1 MQIFVETE
9 LTGRLEVTE
18 QASTWRFDSRTPGG
32 WWSASVTL
40 DAPRRELWRL
50 VDGWP
55 GGTLEFFTAGERVWR
70 GELEEPQL
78 GDTTLTLTALGLPRA
93 LVDLELW
100 QIFSDVDYANWN
112 PESDPPEGMSA
123 DNNNRVYVAGNGDF
137 TDGDEV
143 SVTYPESVI
152 ELGPSN
158 IVQLEA
164 HIVLTITSGSWVAEI
179 QAADGTVLWTATTDT
194 TVDVDLTVDTTVLTV
209 LLRKDGTASG
219 EAEFRLTAVAVR
231 TLNPASTDTIAAALL
246 TAAGITQQEVVS
258 GGVLVDRAV
267 YQQATYLEALEEL
280 TGLGDGSATWLFTI
294 YDGVAEFRPW
304 SDDADW
310 RLERQHLDSW
320 ALSWRRQDVWNAVRG
335 EMPDGWRTVWL
346 TDDDSIALYG
356 RREKT
361 IRLPQTSQAEA
372 LTLTQIY
379 LAENAEPQPGIRL
392 SSTSVIAKPDGSR
405 WPAALV
411 RAGDVVVL
419 HDLVPDRQITIQVQE
434 VQVDARKVVLRPRGA
449 DSRLEVLLAAM
460 EKRRKQEQEAVESTA
475 RSASGG
481 TGGGTTGEVHDPVTL
496 GVGSAAELTLSGQVL
511 TLAEVLTPGEHTAL
525 GDGSPHHA
533 AVTLSTAA
541 DTLLSLSGQQ
551 LGVDAQAAN
560 TVYAGP
566 ASGVAATPTFRALG
580 ASDLALALDEL
591 TDVDA
596 DTPGAGEVLA
606 WDADAGKWV
615 PTAAGAGNSKYY
627 GTDGAGNVGFHDLPA
642 VVRQT
647 VLTFSGTLAVT
658 DNPLRIYN
666 QFGIA
671 QTISKVFLSA
681 GTAPTG
687 ASVIVD
693 VHQDGTT
700 VFTDQGNRPAIT
712 SGNNTGESTSIDV
725 ATWAAGSYLTVHV
738 DQIGSTVAGSDLV
751 VHIIH
756 S

>member
-32 WWSASVTL
+32 WWSATVTL
-40 DAPRRELWRL
+40 DAARRELWRL

-152 ELGPSN
+152 ELGPNN

-194 TVDVDLTVDTTVLTV
+194 TVDVDLTVDTTGLTV

-335 EMPDGWRTVWL
+335 EMPDGWRTAWL

-361 IRLPQTSQAEA
+361 IRVPQTSQAEA

-392 SSTSVIAKPDGSR
+392 SSTAVIAKPDGSR

-460 EKRRKQEQEAVESTA
+460 EKRR
-475 RSASGG
+475 
-481 TGGGTTGEVHDPVTL
+481 
-496 GVGSAAELTLSGQVL
+496 
-511 TLAEVLTPGEHTAL
+511 
-525 GDGSPHHA
+525 
-533 AVTLSTAA
+533 
-541 DTLLSLSGQQ
+541 
-551 LGVDAQAAN
+551 
-560 TVYAGP
+560 
-566 ASGVAATPTFRALG
+566 
-580 ASDLALALDEL
+580 
-591 TDVDA
+591 
-596 DTPGAGEVLA
+596 
-606 WDADAGKWV
+606 
-615 PTAAGAGNSKYY
+615 
-627 GTDGAGNVGFHDLPA
+627 
-642 VVRQT
+642 RQ
-647 VLTFSGTLAVT
+647 G
-658 DNPLRIYN
+658 
-666 QFGIA
+666 
-671 QTISKVFLSA
+671 
-681 GTAPTG
+681 
-687 ASVIVD
+687 
-693 VHQDGTT
+693 
-700 VFTDQGNRPAIT
+700 
-712 SGNNTGESTSIDV
+712 
-725 ATWAAGSYLTVHV
+725 
-738 DQIGSTVAGSDLV
+738 
-751 VHIIH
+751 
-756 S
+756 